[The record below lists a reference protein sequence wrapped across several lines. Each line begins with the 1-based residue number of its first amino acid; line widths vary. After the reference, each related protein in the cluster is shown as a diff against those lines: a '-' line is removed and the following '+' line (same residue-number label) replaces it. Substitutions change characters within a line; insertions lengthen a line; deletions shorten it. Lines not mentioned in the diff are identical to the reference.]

1 MNICL
6 RKAVKEDFGRIN
18 ELFIEMLRTIY
29 GKEDM
34 QGYKDGDLDYYFS
47 GGEDWICVAEID
59 GKVEAFLSIEV
70 HREEQNYLYYDDFN
84 VSQTFRGQGI
94 GSALMEKAEEFCRT
108 LGFSAIVL
116 HVEETNTRA
125 RTLYEKKGFTLLRND
140 GTRLCLIKHLK

>member
-18 ELFIEMLRTIY
+18 ELFVEMLRTIY
-29 GKEDM
+29 SKEDM

-94 GSALMEKAEEFCRT
+94 GSALMEKAEEFCRM